1 MREQT
6 QFNKA
11 QLGILRLLGRME
23 NVEQVN
29 ELRQVISNYYAQ
41 KATEQM
47 DRLWDNG
54 KWNEQINNEILSQH
68 HRTPYKQ

>member
-6 QFNKA
+6 ELNKA

-41 KATEQM
+41 KATEEM
-47 DRLWDNG
+47 NRLWDNG
-54 KWNEQINNEILSQH
+54 KWNEKINNDILSQH
-68 HRTPYKQ
+68 LRTPYKQ

>member
-1 MREQT
+1 
-6 QFNKA
+6 
-11 QLGILRLLGRME
+11 ME